1 MLTAE
6 ASKLTAEASKL
17 TAEASKLTAEASKLT
32 AEASK
37 LTVEASKL
45 TAETS
50 RMTAE
55 TSRMTAETS
64 RMTAEASTTEARDGR
79 GKAMAS
85 VLYQSIETLSKDKGI
100 DPEIVVGAVEDAI
113 ALATR
118 KYYKTTES
126 MRAEMDRETGEIRAY
141 VFKTVVETPEQVE
154 DETNQISLE
163 KAREMAPEVEVG
175 GELRFYKDTTPLGR
189 IAAQMAKQVIF
200 QKVREAERDTVFN
213 EYNHRAGEV
222 LNATVKRLE
231 PMDTI
236 FDLGKAE
243 ARMPKREQ
251 SRLEQFAVGERVRVV
266 LLRVDRAAKGPQ
278 VIVSRAAPGL
288 VSSLFQSEVPEIYD
302 GTVTIRAIAREAG
315 ERTKIAVMSRDKDVD
330 PVGACVG
337 MKGMRVQ
344 SIIRELRGEKIDIIE
359 YSEEITTFAE
369 KALQPAKVS
378 RVSITDLG
386 EKQIEV
392 IVDDTQLSLAIGKK
406 GQNVRLAAKLLQ
418 WKIDIKSEE
427 EKRQEVEQQMTAMSG
442 GPTTPIEQ
450 VTELGE
456 QILEKL
462 IAAGITTIEELADMT
477 PEQLEEVP
485 GIGEKTVEKI
495 STAVRHYFG
504 QYEEGE
510 ERPAVAAIAA
520 ASEIEGDAA
529 EASADAE
536 VSHPDHARDVEAS
549 LGSEASTEDNII
561 AAEESTGE
569 AEESML
575 SEKLSGTTE
584 ERLAEEAAEF
594 GEAQELNGV
603 STDDLIAAE
612 DRASMSDAN
621 DDADAREEKIE
632 LENDEVDNLAVQA
645 NEVSDEGID
654 TDGHDRG

>member
-1 MLTAE
+1 
-6 ASKLTAEASKL
+6 
-17 TAEASKLTAEASKLT
+17 
-32 AEASK
+32 
-37 LTVEASKL
+37 
-45 TAETS
+45 
-50 RMTAE
+50 
-55 TSRMTAETS
+55 
-64 RMTAEASTTEARDGR
+64 
-79 GKAMAS
+79 MAS
-85 VLYQSIETLSKDKGI
+85 VLYQSIETLSRDKGI
-100 DPEIVVGAVEDAI
+100 EPGIVVGAVEDAI

-118 KYYKTTES
+118 KYYKTQEN

-141 VFKTVVETPEQVE
+141 VFKTVVEGPEQVE
-154 DETNQISLE
+154 DEINQMTLDA
-163 KAREMAPEVEVG
+163 ARELAPEVEVG
-175 GELRFYKDTTPLGR
+175 GELRFYKDTSPLGR

-200 QKVREAERDTVFN
+200 QKVREAERDTVFL

-231 PMDTI
+231 PMDVI

-288 VSSLFQSEVPEIYD
+288 VQNLFQSEVPEIYD

-378 RVSITDLG
+378 RVSIVDLA
-386 EKQIEV
+386 EKQLEV

-427 EKRQEVEQQMTAMSG
+427 EKRQEVEQQMHAMGG
-442 GPTTPIEQ
+442 GPTTPVEQ
-450 VTELGE
+450 ITELGE
-456 QILEKL
+456 GILEKL
-462 IAAGITTIEELADMT
+462 IAAGITTVEELADMT
-477 PEQLEEVP
+477 PEQLEEIP
-485 GIGEKTVEKI
+485 GIGEKTLEKI
-495 STAVRHYFG
+495 SVAVRHYFG

-510 ERPAVAAIAA
+510 ERPVVAAVTATSEHPVTETAEEPAVEGSEAA
-520 ASEIEGDAA
+520 EGSGEKTPEEILAA
-529 EASADAE
+529 EAKAVGSVEEVGDVSTEDIADAE
-536 VSHPDHARDVEAS
+536 EA
-549 LGSEASTEDNII
+549 GS
-561 AAEESTGE
+561 
-569 AEESML
+569 
-575 SEKLSGTTE
+575 
-584 ERLAEEAAEF
+584 
-594 GEAQELNGV
+594 V
-603 STDDLIAAE
+603 
-612 DRASMSDAN
+612 SDAFS
-621 DDADAREEKIE
+621 DADAREEAIE
-632 LENDEVDNLAVQA
+632 LDNDAVDSLVNDSQ
-645 NEVSDEGID
+645 EVSSEGID
-654 TDGHDRG
+654 GDGEDRG